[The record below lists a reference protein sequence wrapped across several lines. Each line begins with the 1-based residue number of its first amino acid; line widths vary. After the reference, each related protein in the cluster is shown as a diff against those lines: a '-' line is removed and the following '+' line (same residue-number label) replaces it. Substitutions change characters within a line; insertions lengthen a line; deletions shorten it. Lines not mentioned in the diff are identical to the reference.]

1 MVLQPHCT
9 VFVAVMPQLPPITG
23 NRDGERGMFKVKD
36 TGRDGGF
43 DVMRD
48 GGGGTDRLNGGM
60 SEGENAGVC
69 QK

>member
-1 MVLQPHCT
+1 MEREVGSKRKIQGE
-9 VFVAVMPQLPPITG
+9 TG
-23 NRDGERGMFKVKD
+23 GV
-36 TGRDGGF
+36 

>member
-1 MVLQPHCT
+1 
-9 VFVAVMPQLPPITG
+9 
-23 NRDGERGMFKVKD
+23 MFKAKD

-48 GGGGTDRLNGGM
+48 GGGGTDRLNRGL